1 MDADPLLLNAARS
14 LGDAQYDPAAELLL
28 VPAVYNPIHTRIV
41 TGNAHRL
48 RESLAYALTLLEL
61 ARSGDVEVDGELRS
75 ARAERVLAAVLAHQD
90 VDPASTT
97 YGIWAYW
104 AEEPLSEMV
113 PPDWN
118 WADFMGEYLALM
130 LFRHADV
137 LDARLREHAERALGH
152 AARSIIRRNVD
163 IDYTNIAVK
172 GAFVTLAAGRLL
184 DDRELEAYGRER
196 FRHLHTQLLRARS
209 FAEYNSPSY
218 WNVVIQAFTQVRQY
232 VADPELTPLA
242 VDLERLAWEHFLA
255 RWHPATGQLAG
266 PMARCYATDL
276 RKTQGPL
283 TVLQR
288 VAPETWSFF
297 DDETLTETTEAVHD
311 AVLDY
316 RIPADLRNRLDRD
329 PGRVT
334 VREAFD
340 EVHYIEGQVAGVSRT
355 GAAGHPA
362 IVVPATGT
370 SWFDGPV
377 TLGSVN
383 HGDTWLQRRML
394 LGHWAEPG
402 DVANRAETPSHS
414 ISASVVHDGFG
425 FAAGSF
431 SSVQHE
437 SEVLWS
443 FSLATPAGDRHIHL
457 DAVGAGESLPARE
470 LLVRFSLHGTDA
482 ASRVFVD
489 GTPASPGTVVDDART
504 VTVRTAAAAFDWE
517 LAHAEFDGRPRPARV
532 TVTDTGLDIDV
543 LWLAEHEARPLV
555 LNELG
560 PVIAAGALRLAPAN
574 GAADPAPGRAADA
587 SLRAEFDGATVQL
600 SRIVAGEGGDVE
612 LRLVAPAR
620 PGSRLDHARIA
631 QEQLAFA
638 EPVPVAVPSHS
649 S

>member
-1 MDADPLLLNAARS
+1 VDADPLLLNAARS

-28 VPAVYNPIHTRIV
+28 VPAAYNPIHTRIV
-41 TGNAHRL
+41 TGQAHRL
-48 RESLAYALTLLEL
+48 RESLAYALSLLEL
-61 ARSGDVEVDGELRS
+61 ARSGDTEVDGELRV

-90 VDPASTT
+90 VDPASST

-104 AEEPLSEMV
+104 AEEPLSEMS

-118 WADFMGEYLALM
+118 WADFMGEYLALL
-130 LFRHADV
+130 LFRHAGV
-137 LDARLREHAERALGH
+137 LDPRLREQTERALGH

-184 DDRELEAYGRER
+184 DDRDLEAYGYER
-196 FRHLHTQLLRARS
+196 FQRLHAQLTRARS

-232 VADPELTPLA
+232 LADPVLTPLA
-242 VDLERLAWEHFLA
+242 EDLERMTWEHFLA
-255 RWHPATGQLAG
+255 RWHPATGQLVG

-297 DDETLTETTEAVHD
+297 DAETLAGTTEAVHD

-316 RIPADLRNRLDRD
+316 RIPADLRSRLDRA

-334 VREAFD
+334 VRETFD
-340 EVHYIEGQVAGVSRT
+340 DVHYIAGQVAGVSRT

-362 IVVPATGT
+362 VVVPATGT

-377 TLGSVN
+377 TLGSIN
-383 HGDTWLQRRML
+383 HSDTWLQRRVL
-394 LGHWAEPG
+394 LGYWAERG
-402 DVANRAETPSHS
+402 DIANRADTLSHS

-431 SSVQHE
+431 SSVQWE
-437 SEVLWS
+437 SDVLWS

-457 DAVGAGESLPARE
+457 DAVGAGEPLMARE
-470 LLVRFSLHGTDA
+470 LIVRFSLRGTDA

-489 GTPASPGTVVDDART
+489 DAPVSPGTVVDDART
-504 VTVRTAAAAFDWE
+504 VTVRTAGAAFDWE
-517 LAHAEFDGRPRPARV
+517 LAHAEFDGRQRPARV
-532 TVTDTGLDIDV
+532 TVTDTGLDIDI
-543 LWLAEHEARPLV
+543 LWVAESEARPFV

-560 PVIAAGALRLAPAN
+560 PVVAAGSVRLTPTS
-574 GAADPAPGRAADA
+574 GGTGRTSDAASDPA
-587 SLRAEFDGATVQL
+587 LRAEFDADTVQL
-600 SRIVAGEGGDVE
+600 SRVVAGEGGDVE
-612 LRLVAPAR
+612 LRLVAPTR
-620 PGSRLDHARIA
+620 PGSRLDHARVA
-631 QEQLAFA
+631 QTQLAFA
-638 EPVPVAVPSHS
+638 EPAAYAAPSRS

>member
-28 VPAVYNPIHTRIV
+28 VPAAYNPIHTRIV
-41 TGNAHRL
+41 TGHAHRL
-48 RESLAYALTLLEL
+48 RESLAYALALLEL
-61 ARSGDVEVDGELRS
+61 ARSGDAEVDGELRT

-90 VDPASTT
+90 VDPTSTT

-118 WADFMGEYLALM
+118 WADFMGEYLALL
-130 LFRHADV
+130 LFRHAGV
-137 LDARLREHAERALGH
+137 LDPQLREQTERALGH

-184 DDRELEAYGRER
+184 DDRDLEEYGHER
-196 FRHLHTQLLRARS
+196 FRRLHAQLTRARS

-232 VADPELTPLA
+232 LADPELTPLA
-242 VDLERLAWEHFLA
+242 EDLERMTWEHFLA
-255 RWHPATGQLAG
+255 RWHPATGQLVG

-297 DDETLTETTEAVHD
+297 DAETLLGTTEAVHD

-316 RIPADLRNRLDRD
+316 RIPADLRARLDQG

-334 VREAFD
+334 ARETFD
-340 EVHYIEGQVAGVSRT
+340 DVHYIEGQVAGVSRT

-377 TLGSVN
+377 TLGSIN
-383 HGDTWLQRRML
+383 HSDTWLQRRVL
-394 LGHWAEPG
+394 LGYWAEPG
-402 DVANRAETPSHS
+402 DIANRADTPSHS

-443 FSLATPAGDRHIHL
+443 FSLATPAGDQHIHL
-457 DAVGAGESLPARE
+457 DAVEAGEPLLARE
-470 LLVRFSLHGTDA
+470 LFVRFSLQGTDA
-482 ASRVFVD
+482 ASLVLVD
-489 GTPASPGTVVDDART
+489 GASVSPGTIVDDAHT
-504 VTVRTAAAAFDWE
+504 VSVRTAAAAFDWE
-517 LAHAEFDGRPRPARV
+517 LAHAEFDGRRRPARV
-532 TVTDTGLDIDV
+532 TVTDVGLDIDV

-560 PVIAAGALRLAPAN
+560 RVVAAGSVRLTPTAEGTHSEP
-574 GAADPAPGRAADA
+574 GATTGQA
-587 SLRAEFDGATVQL
+587 LRAELDGDTVQL
-600 SRIVAGEGGDVE
+600 SRIVAAEGGDVE

-620 PGSRLDHARIA
+620 PGSRLDHARVA
-631 QEQLAFA
+631 RTQLAFA
-638 EPVPVAVPSHS
+638 EPVPVAVPSRS
-649 S
+649 A